1 MNLISSIVTEASLY
15 LYLYPAQ
22 DKLLKKY
29 YSNAPDLQDLLN
41 NVSLVLLNSHES
53 FNQPVPYVPNMID
66 IGGYHVDPP
75 KPLPKDLQNFMDAAK
90 EGVIYFS
97 MGSNLKPSKI
107 PSQTKQAIL
116 KVLGSRK
123 EKVLWKWDEE
133 SIPNQPENIKLST
146 WFPQQDIL
154 GKYLIR
160 LFIHLIHLNNTNT
173 NLF

>member
-1 MNLISSIVTEASLY
+1 
-15 LYLYPAQ
+15 
-22 DKLLKKY
+22 
-29 YSNAPDLQDLLN
+29 
-41 NVSLVLLNSHES
+41 
-53 FNQPVPYVPNMID
+53 MID

-75 KPLPKDLQNFMDAAK
+75 KPLPKDLQNFMDTAK

-97 MGSNLKPSKI
+97 MGSNLKPSKM

-116 KVLGSRK
+116 KILGSRK

-133 SIPNQPENIKLST
+133 NIPNLPENIKLST

-160 LFIHLIHLNNTNT
+160 LSDMWVLCYWAA
-173 NLF
+173 LF